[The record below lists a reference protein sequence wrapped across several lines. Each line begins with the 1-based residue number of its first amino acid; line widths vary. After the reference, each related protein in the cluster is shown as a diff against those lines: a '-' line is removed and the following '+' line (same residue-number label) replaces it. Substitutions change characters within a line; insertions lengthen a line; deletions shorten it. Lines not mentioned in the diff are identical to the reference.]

1 MAFRFEPLLELRKN
15 RENLVQ
21 RELGRVHAHLQ
32 TQQEFLDSI
41 DREENTTRLDYDR
54 RIHKDMDINTRILFE
69 NYFSALKQKGN
80 IQNMVLSEASA
91 KREKKRQELAE
102 AVKKRKTLDILKE
115 KDFLLSRKRAL
126 KKETEQMDEA
136 AISKWSRSTL

>member
-1 MAFRFEPLLELRKN
+1 MAFRFEPLLELKKN

-32 TQQEFLDSI
+32 TQEEFLDSI
-41 DREENTTRLDYDR
+41 DRNVNTTRLDYDR
-54 RIHKDMDINTRILFE
+54 RIHEDMDINTRILFE
-69 NYFSALKQKGN
+69 NYFSALKQKGTV
-80 IQNMVLSEASA
+80 QKMVLAEASE
-91 KREKKRQELAE
+91 KRDKKRQELAE

-115 KDFLLSRKRAL
+115 RDFLLSRKRAF

-136 AISKWSRSTL
+136 AIAKWRRSQL

>member
-69 NYFSALKQKGN
+69 NYFSALKQKVN
-80 IQNMVLSEASA
+80 IQKMVLSEASA

-115 KDFLLSRKRAL
+115 RDFLLSRKRAL

>member
-41 DREENTTRLDYDR
+41 GREENTTRLDYDR

-80 IQNMVLSEASA
+80 IQKMVLSEASA

-115 KDFLLSRKRAL
+115 RDFLLSRKRAL

>member
-1 MAFRFEPLLELRKN
+1 MTFRFEPLLELRKN

-32 TQQEFLDSI
+32 TQQEFLDTL

-54 RIHKDMDINTRILFE
+54 RLRQDMDMNTRILFE

-80 IQNMVLSEASA
+80 IQKVVLSEASA
-91 KREKKRQELAE
+91 KRETKRQELAE

-115 KDFLLSRKRAL
+115 RDFLLSRKRAL

-136 AISKWSRSTL
+136 AISKWSRSTR

>member
-32 TQQEFLDSI
+32 TQQEFLDTI

-54 RIHKDMDINTRILFE
+54 RLRQDMDMNTRILFE

-80 IQNMVLSEASA
+80 IQKVVLSEASA
-91 KREKKRQELAE
+91 KRETKRQELAE

-115 KDFLLSRKRAL
+115 RDFLLSRKRAL

-136 AISKWSRSTL
+136 AISKWSRSTR

>member
-1 MAFRFEPLLELRKN
+1 VAFRFEPLLELRKN

-54 RIHKDMDINTRILFE
+54 GIHKDMDINTRILFE

-80 IQNMVLSEASA
+80 IQKIILSEASA

-115 KDFLLSRKRAL
+115 RDFLLSRKRAL

>member
-21 RELGRVHAHLQ
+21 RELGRVHAHVQ

-80 IQNMVLSEASA
+80 IQKMVLSEASA
-91 KREKKRQELAE
+91 KREKKLQELAE
-102 AVKKRKTLDILKE
+102 AVKKRETLDILKE
-115 KDFLLSRKRAL
+115 RDFLLSRKRAL

>member
-21 RELGRVHAHLQ
+21 RELGMVHAHLQ

-80 IQNMVLSEASA
+80 IQKMVLSEASA
-91 KREKKRQELAE
+91 NREKKRRELAE

-115 KDFLLSRKRAL
+115 RDFLLSRKRAL

-136 AISKWSRSTL
+136 AISKWSRSAL